1 MAKFSTADYEH
12 IYRLNTDLLMLARQG
27 NWDAFIPLAE
37 QYVTAVSDIIDNPP
51 ADMMVQDKERLIFF
65 IKSLLSNEDEIEQAL
80 KQRLQF
86 LRKDMSSLHNGKK
99 CSEAYSRQYTSV
111 RH

>member
-12 IYRLNTDLLMLARQG
+12 IYRLNADLLTLARQG

-37 QYVTAVSDIIDNPP
+37 QYVTAVSDIIENSP
-51 ADMMVQDKERLIFF
+51 AEMMAQDEERLISLF
-65 IKSLLSNEDEIEQAL
+65 KSLLSNEDEIEQAL
-80 KQRLQF
+80 RQRLQF

-99 CSEAYSRQYTSV
+99 CSEAYARQFTSV